1 MKLIKRKGGGHYR
14 FLKQEESDAL
24 RARHSHV
31 REDPNNKSIVEK
43 LLAEMKSDDLW
54 LVCDCKTKDAPILI
68 ARQMDNGIRLA
79 NKQEGGLHAVGC
91 VMEREILPTEKGKGP
106 GDISRKSFVKAG
118 YGNIIPHSGE
128 AKSTESHG
136 KKDGNSK
143 TGRKRYSSIARLM
156 LQLLDDAK
164 INYSELPLPQ
174 HGGSTIVPPEALT
187 NLLASTAYY
196 PGRMLNE
203 VVRLEYRLKVPDLER
218 LMTELEKKVWK
229 KNEAAT
235 FWVMFRSTDVRT
247 TGAYV
252 TFNGCPYA
260 FEPTRGMSING
271 EHQDGVR
278 ESYWV
283 ITRFVRD
290 PITKAVVC
298 RDGYAHAIYST
309 EIPIPIDSNLERD
322 TMKSL
327 SDIAVWGKHKGITE
341 IRMHK
346 PLFDIMV
353 KEEEGDLETGVIPDF
368 MVTVE
373 SGNNRQHTLVI
384 ETTGYVT
391 QEYIDRK
398 ERQHELMKQLGE
410 LLTDPPDWPYAKKRE
425 FKKVLAKYI
434 FHSDDRAAF
443 ILNRPASNS

>member
-1 MKLIKRKGGGHYR
+1 MKLIMKKSGRLFR
-14 FLKQEESDAL
+14 FLTDDESEAL
-24 RARHSHV
+24 RARHSHAKDV
-31 REDPNNKSIVEK
+31 VENEGIVKK
-43 LLAEMKSDDLW
+43 LLAEMKSNDLW
-54 LVCDCKTKDAPILI
+54 LLCDCKAMDEPVLI

-79 NKQEGGLHAVGC
+79 NKQGGGLHAVGC
-91 VMEREILPTEKGKGP
+91 VMERYILPAEKGEGS
-106 GDISRKSFVKAG
+106 GDILRKPFVKVG
-118 YGNIIPHSGE
+118 YDKIIPRSGE
-128 AKSTESHG
+128 TEATKSHG
-136 KKDGNSK
+136 KRDGNSK

-164 INYSELPLPQ
+164 INYSELPLNK
-174 HGGSTIVPPEALT
+174 HSGSTIAPPKALS
-187 NLLASTAYY
+187 NLLASTEYY
-196 PGRMLNE
+196 PGRMLDE
-203 VVRLEYRLKVPDLER
+203 VVRLDYRLKVADLER
-218 LMTELEKKVWK
+218 LMTELENKAWK

-252 TFNGCPYA
+252 EFNGNKYP

-271 EHQDGVR
+271 EHKDGVR

-290 PITKAVVC
+290 QITKNVVC

-322 TMKSL
+322 TMNSL
-327 SDIAVWGKHKGITE
+327 SEIAGWGKRKGITE
-341 IRMHK
+341 IKMHK

-353 KEEEGDLETGVIPDF
+353 KEEGDLETGIIPDF
-368 MVTVE
+368 VVTVE
-373 SGNNRQHTLVI
+373 SGYNRLHTIVI

-398 ERQHELMKQLGE
+398 TRQHELMKQLGE
-410 LLTDPPDWPYAKKRE
+410 LLTDPPDWPYSRKSE

-434 FHSDDRAAF
+434 FHPDVRAKF
-443 ILNRPASNS
+443 NEERPSSNS